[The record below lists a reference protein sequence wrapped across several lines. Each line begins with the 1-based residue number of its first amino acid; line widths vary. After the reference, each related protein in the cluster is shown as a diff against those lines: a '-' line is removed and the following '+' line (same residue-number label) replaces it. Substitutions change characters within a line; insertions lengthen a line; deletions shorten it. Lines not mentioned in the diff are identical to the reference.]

1 MLTSRQNPL
10 VKRFR
15 TLHRSKE
22 RKRQKMVLLEGTH
35 LIMEACAARHPLVA
49 VCATPDW
56 QATHGSLWQM
66 ILDLSH
72 RTELVADAVM
82 QSMATTVEPD
92 GVVAIA
98 SHALYGESQD
108 NGGGSQVNRGESQDE
123 VLPLVGD
130 EDSGSAFLGVAVEE
144 LQDPGNLGTII
155 RTSAAVEANR
165 LWVSQ
170 NSVDPTHPK
179 VLRASAGQ
187 WFRLPMTVCSDV
199 GQAIEGIQA
208 SLNNPV
214 DPSQA
219 ESSLQVI
226 ATCPDTEL
234 SYWDVDYTLPS
245 LILVGNEGAGLS
257 SSLIQKATKRVQIP
271 LSSDVESLNAAIATA
286 LVLYEAKRQRRIT

>member
-10 VKRFR
+10 VKRFKA
-15 TLHRSKE
+15 LHRSKE

-35 LIMEACAARHPLVA
+35 LMVEACAAQHPFVA
-49 VCATPDW
+49 VCATPAW
-56 QATHGSLWQM
+56 QATYGSLWQM
-66 ILDLSH
+66 ILELSQ
-72 RTELVADAVM
+72 RTELVSDAVL
-82 QSMATTVEPD
+82 QAMATTVEPD

-98 SHALYGESQD
+98 SHTLDGEAQD
-108 NGGGSQVNRGESQDE
+108 DRMW
-123 VLPLVGD
+123 PLG
-130 EDSGSAFLGVAVEE
+130 DSGGERTAFLGVAVEE

-187 WFRLPMTVCSDV
+187 WFRLPMSVCSDM
-199 GQAIEGIQA
+199 GQAIEGMQA
-208 SLNNPV
+208 SLGDQAESFPSES
-214 DPSQA
+214 SQA

-226 ATCPDTEL
+226 ATCPDAEL
-234 SYWDVDYTLPS
+234 SYWDVDYTLPT

-257 SSLIQKATKRVQIP
+257 SSLIQKATRRVQIP

-286 LVLYEAKRQRRIT
+286 LVLYEAKRQRRLRESIQ